1 MTGVVRAQNAL
12 VVRGRENQAT
22 AKLRGCEGEAI
33 TSKPPEP
40 HVVSAF
46 RRAASAGA
54 DDAPSAQARPLL
66 EPRRHELGSN
76 APPLTRASGLRS
88 ILKTP
93 AGATESTP
101 RCATVLTLAQIKA
114 LATSAAK
121 AGRLRSLPV
130 GLEAAIHKVGD
141 CPADPSRPYAAALL
155 DALNCLNLSHKRGGG
170 LATPCDSP
178 AQRR

>member
-1 MTGVVRAQNAL
+1 
-12 VVRGRENQAT
+12 
-22 AKLRGCEGEAI
+22 
-33 TSKPPEP
+33 
-40 HVVSAF
+40 
-46 RRAASAGA
+46 
-54 DDAPSAQARPLL
+54 
-66 EPRRHELGSN
+66 
-76 APPLTRASGLRS
+76 
-88 ILKTP
+88 
-93 AGATESTP
+93 
-101 RCATVLTLAQIKA
+101 LTLAQIKA

-170 LATPCDSP
+170 LATPPDLP